1 MTSVAIVTGD
11 FVPTGGM
18 DRANYALAS
27 FLARSECSVELV
39 AHRAASELL
48 ALPNTR
54 LHRVAKPCDAYT
66 FGQWLLA
73 HHGRQIGQT
82 VAKGGGRVIVNGGN
96 CRYGDI
102 NWVHYVHA
110 AYRPESA
117 ASWPRR
123 LKQRLEY
130 PLHLRNER
138 VALRSARLVVC
149 NSRRTQTDV
158 VERVGIPRER
168 TCVVYYGNDPKEF
181 YPAEDAA
188 RQALRSRLELP
199 AAAPLVVFIGALGD
213 RRKGFDVLH
222 AAWETLCRD
231 ADWDGVLLVV
241 GVGAELDAWRRR
253 SLAAGMGERIHYLG
267 FRKDVA
273 DILRAADLLV
283 APTRYEA
290 YGLGVHEALCCGL
303 PAVVSASAGVAERYP
318 KELRD
323 LLLTDPNDVEALAN
337 VIRHWRADK
346 DGFKQRIVPFSLE
359 LSNYTW
365 DDMSREF
372 LNAITELP
380 EFVR

>member
-27 FLARSECSVELV
+27 FLARSGCSVELV

-54 LHRVAKPCDAYT
+54 LHRVAKPCGAYT
-66 FGQWLLA
+66 LGQWLLA
-73 HHGRQIGQT
+73 HRGRQIGEA
-82 VAKGGGRVIVNGGN
+82 VVKGGGRVIVNGGN
-96 CRYGDI
+96 CRFGDI

-123 LKQRLEY
+123 LKQQLEY

-138 VALRSARLVVC
+138 VALRRSKLVVC

-181 YPAEDAA
+181 YPADPVA
-188 RQALRSRLELP
+188 RVSLRSKLGVP

-213 RRKGFDVLH
+213 RRKGFDALH

-231 ADWDGVLLVV
+231 ADWDAVLLVV

-253 SLAAGMGERIHYLG
+253 SLTAGMGARIRYVG

-283 APTRYEA
+283 SPTRYEA

-323 LLLTDPNDVEALAN
+323 LLLTDPNDVPALAS
-337 VIRHWRADK
+337 ILRRWRAENEV
-346 DGFKQRIVPFSLE
+346 FKHRVMPFGAE
-359 LSNYTW
+359 LCNYTW
-365 DDMSREF
+365 DDMSRE
-372 LNAITELP
+372 LSQSL
-380 EFVR
+380 RYS